1 MKIVVTGGS
10 GLAGMAVVRD
20 LAHHGH
26 QVTIADQ
33 HPPQE
38 ALAPYKLVNLEDLGQ
53 VYGVLAGAEAV
64 AHLGAIP
71 RPLFH
76 TGEVVF
82 RTNMVSTF
90 NVFEAACGLGIRRVV
105 YASSMSVLG
114 YPFYHR
120 YFQPHYVPID
130 EEHPP
135 LPQDSYALSKYL
147 GEEIALAFTRRS
159 DMTAISLRLCWIH
172 TPQSFKEAITPLWDK
187 PGAEVAANLWVYVDS
202 RDVAQAFR
210 LALQADLS
218 GHHAFFISAANSFMK
233 TPTAELVQR
242 YFPDTEIRPEL
253 SGNQSPISSAKAE
266 RMLGYRAQYSWEG
279 YFD

>member
-20 LAHHGH
+20 LVQHGH

-33 HPPQE
+33 NPPKE
-38 ALAPYKLVNLEDLGQ
+38 AIVPYKLVNLEDLGQ

-76 TGEVVF
+76 PSEVVF
-82 RTNMVSTF
+82 RTNMLSTF
-90 NVFEAACGLGIRRVV
+90 NVFEAACALGIRRVV

-120 YFQPHYVPID
+120 FFQPHYVPID

-159 DMTAISLRLCWIH
+159 DMSAISLRLSWIH
-172 TPQSFKEAITPLWDK
+172 TPQSFKETIVPLWEQ

-210 LALQADLS
+210 LALQAGLT

-233 TPTAELVQR
+233 TPTVELVQR
-242 YFPDTEIRPEL
+242 YFPDTEIRAGL

-266 RMLGYRAQYSWEG
+266 RMLGYRAQYTWEE